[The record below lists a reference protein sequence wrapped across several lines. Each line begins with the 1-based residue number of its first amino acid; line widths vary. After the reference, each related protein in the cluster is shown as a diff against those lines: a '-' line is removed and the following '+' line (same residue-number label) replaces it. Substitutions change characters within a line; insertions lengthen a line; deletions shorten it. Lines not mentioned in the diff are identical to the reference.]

1 MVLTAQTSIFMIG
14 AKRLLEQ
21 VWERI
26 KEFEGEEFCQIR
38 GGKFT
43 YALKGNLLELS
54 RTNRSVSKNAIKE
67 ALKFV
72 PLNNTVPLQN
82 LQAPS
87 YLFAILMDKRIRKS
101 DW

>member
-1 MVLTAQTSIFMIG
+1 M
-14 AKRLLEQ
+14 LEE
-21 VWERI
+21 VWERM
-26 KEFEGEEFCQIR
+26 KEFEGKEFSQIR

-43 YALKGNLLELS
+43 YKIKGNLLELS
-54 RTNRSVSKNAIKE
+54 RTNRTISKNTLKE

-72 PLNNTVPLQN
+72 PLYNTVPLQN

-87 YLFAILMDKRIRKS
+87 YLFAILMDRRVRRN